1 MHPGLSAKKF
11 LPAAAIILTLFI
23 FLSCSSAEV
32 PQAENGVLDAR
43 SWKPQQDGMLDLRGD
58 WEMYWMEFID
68 PTTDYR
74 TTHTDIT
81 SKDPVFVY
89 QPALWNTVDHPAG
102 PLPAEGYASF
112 RLRVKLNDSWP
123 EVIGIRVQE
132 ISTSFSLYINGQQ
145 VSRAGSPGTDR
156 ESTDPLLIPQT
167 NSYFRGDAEEL
178 DIVLHAANFLDRE
191 GGRRRSV
198 LIGTNENAMYLRHR
212 SIAIESLIAGALL
225 LISLYHLILYLSRR
239 DQVLPLS
246 FALVCAVFAAR
257 GMLEGER
264 IMLGIMQFPFLLYA
278 RIWFSSYYL
287 IPPTVLYFLHN
298 LFTEEAKPAV
308 LRIFTTAGLGF
319 TLVTFL
325 TDMPFITH
333 MLGWYH
339 PFTVAAMAYG
349 SWLLI
354 RAMRNGRPGST
365 TFLIS
370 IMILGLTGLN
380 DMLYSENLI
389 ESLYLSPA
397 GILSFVCFQAY
408 YIASRFS
415 ASLNQVQ
422 ELSSR
427 LKDYSGELE
436 IMAAERTRELQERTL
451 ELEESISYA
460 QMIQKANLQTESD
473 LHKLFPKSYLLHYT
487 RDVIGGN
494 FYQFSSVDSR
504 RSLVIGDSEASGI
517 PGAMMAMQI
526 LSLLRGGLSS
536 LDNSDSLTGL
546 KQSVKEINSRLH
558 TEGNIL
564 ILILKDADIQALVS
578 GCGLFLIS
586 NGKAREIIPAAD
598 KTCMFRL
605 EAGESL
611 YLCNAGAMQHA
622 YALHPEAKTENE
634 AFLKTISELAQDHF
648 GNHRQ
653 KLIELLGL
661 RDEKASAD
669 LTVIG
674 LNYIQ

>member
-1 MHPGLSAKKF
+1 ML
-11 LPAAAIILTLFI
+11 I
-23 FLSCSSAEV
+23 SCSSAEAPEAV
-32 PQAENGVLDAR
+32 QGVLDAG
-43 SWKPQQDGMLDLRGD
+43 SWNPQQDGMLDLRGE
-58 WEMYWMEFID
+58 WEMYWMEFIE
-68 PTTDYR
+68 PSAEIR
-74 TTHTDIT
+74 MSGNSIT
-81 SKDPVFVY
+81 SSEPVFVY
-89 QPALWNTVDHPAG
+89 QPALWNTVDHPEG

-112 RLRVKLNDSWP
+112 RLRVKLNETWP
-123 EVIGIRVQE
+123 EVIGIRVLE
-132 ISTSFSLYINGQQ
+132 MSTSFAMYVNGQL

-156 ESTDPLLIPQT
+156 ESTNPQLIPQT
-167 NSYFRGDAEEL
+167 NSYYRGGAEEL

-191 GGRRRSV
+191 GGRRRPV

-287 IPPTVLYFLHN
+287 IPPAVLYFLHN
-298 LFTEEAKPAV
+298 LFEEEAKPAV
-308 LRIFTTAGLGF
+308 FRVFTAAGLIF

-339 PFTVAAMAYG
+339 PITIAALAYG
-349 SWLLI
+349 SWLLV
-354 RAMRNGRPGST
+354 RAMRKGRPGST

-370 IMILGLTGLN
+370 IMILGLAGLN
-380 DMLYSENLI
+380 DMLYSENII
-389 ESLYLSPA
+389 ESLYLSPV

-415 ASLNQVQ
+415 FSLNQVQ
-422 ELSSR
+422 ELSAR
-427 LKDYSGELE
+427 LKAYSGELE
-436 IMAAERTRELQERTL
+436 IMAADRTRELQERTQ

-460 QMIQKANLQTESD
+460 QMIQKANLQEESD
-473 LHKLFPKSYLLHYT
+473 LQKIFTKSYLLHYT
-487 RDVIGGN
+487 SDIIGGN
-494 FYQFSSVDSR
+494 FYQFSSIDST
-504 RSLVIGDSEASGI
+504 RSLVVGDSAVSGV
-517 PGAMMAMQI
+517 PGAMMAMQT
-526 LSLLRGGLSS
+526 LSLLRSGLAYMDNADTLTRLKES
-536 LDNSDSLTGL
+536 LNEVT
-546 KQSVKEINSRLH
+546 SRLH
-558 TEGNIL
+558 TESNL
-564 ILILKDADIQALVS
+564 LVLVLKDAGIQALVS
-578 GCGLFLIS
+578 GCGLFRIS
-586 NGKAREIIPAAD
+586 NGQAKEIIPAAD
-598 KTCMFRL
+598 KTCMFQV

-611 YLCNAGAMQHA
+611 YLCNRAAMQHA
-622 YALHPEAKTENE
+622 HSLRPEAETANE

-661 RDEKASAD
+661 RNGKAAAD
-669 LTVIG
+669 LTIIG